1 MLAEFIDRLADN
13 LSLWAII
20 GFAGQA
26 VFASRF
32 IVQWI
37 HSERVRRSEIP
48 LAFWY
53 ISLAGGVVLLV
64 YAVHRA
70 DPVFIIGQV
79 TGLFVYAR
87 NLHLIYRERR
97 HAAAQVT

>member
-1 MLAEFIDRLADN
+1 MLAEFFERLLDN
-13 LSLWAII
+13 LSFWAII

-53 ISLAGGVVLLV
+53 ISLVGGIVLMV

-70 DPVFIIGQV
+70 DPVFIIGQAS
-79 TGLFVYAR
+79 GLFVYVR

-97 HAAAQVT
+97 RVAAQVT

>member
-1 MLAEFIDRLADN
+1 MLAEFFERLLDN
-13 LSLWAII
+13 LSFWAII
-20 GFAGQA
+20 GFGGQA

-53 ISLAGGVVLLV
+53 ISLVGGIVLLV

-79 TGLFVYAR
+79 TGLFVYVR
-87 NLHLIYRERR
+87 NLNLIYRERR
-97 HAAAQVT
+97 RLAAQVT